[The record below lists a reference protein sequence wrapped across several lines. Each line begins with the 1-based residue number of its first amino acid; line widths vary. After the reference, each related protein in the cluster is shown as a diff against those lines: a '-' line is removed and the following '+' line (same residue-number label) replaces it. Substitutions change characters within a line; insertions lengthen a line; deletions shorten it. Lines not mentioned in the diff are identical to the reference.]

1 MQYRI
6 LKILSFCLCL
16 LPHKVLLYIGKLLGI
31 LYYNLIAKERKR
43 AIEQMRLSLDNTE
56 SEAAE
61 LVKKSFINMGRSFL
75 EILYT
80 PRLNKNNINDFVDP
94 TGLEKVKAA
103 LAEGHGVVILTGH
116 VGNWEWMAASVALN
130 GLPTTTIVKPQPNAQ
145 HTRILNEYR
154 EMVGVEVFSR
164 GTSELLAAARALKK
178 GKILGFLADQD
189 AGPGG
194 AFIDFFGRKASTPL
208 GPAVFAHKFLS
219 PIVPLFIVRREDG
232 KHRLIVG
239 DIMRYEDT
247 GNMDED
253 LLNLTKKMTKFVENV
268 IRENPTQ
275 WLWFQKRWNTEPEK
289 QKIKHHVSGRR

>member
-56 SEAAE
+56 AEAAE

-275 WLWFQKRWNTEPEK
+275 WLWFQKRWNTEP
-289 QKIKHHVSGRR
+289 